1 MIKFFRNIR
10 KTLLNEGK
18 SINYFKY
25 AIGEIVLVVIGIL
38 IALSINNWNEQ
49 QKIKKEESAIL
60 ESLYENLILAKQQS
74 EQLIS
79 NERDLINTLLRV
91 LGINSTSFPLDKSNI
106 TDVMFRSALWDFESD
121 VPVINTFYNLKN
133 TGKLD
138 LIKDSSLKDKFA
150 NLELNLDKLNLQ
162 LEDRL
167 DVQQIRIDNV
177 AEHDINFVRLIKVS
191 MPEVNIENEVTNDYN
206 QILSVPRIRNLLGI
220 KLTMTQSALGD
231 RENLDEAINNL
242 IVILETKLNKAN

>member
-1 MIKFFRNIR
+1 MIKFFRKIR
-10 KTLLNEGK
+10 QNLISQGKTLKYL
-18 SINYFKY
+18 KY

-74 EQLIS
+74 EQYIL
-79 NERDLINTLLRV
+79 NERGLIRVLIQV
-91 LGINSTSFPLDKSNI
+91 LGIDSTSTVGKFEVSDDI
-106 TDVMFRSALWDFESD
+106 FRSALWDFESD

-138 LIKDSSLKDKFA
+138 LINDSSLKDKFA
-150 NLELNLDKLNLQ
+150 NLELTLDKLNLQ

-177 AEHDINFVRLIKVS
+177 AEHDINFVRLIKFS
-191 MPEVNIENEVTNDYN
+191 MPEVNIENEVANDYD
-206 QILSVPRIRNLLGI
+206 QILSVTRIRNLLGI
-220 KLTMTQSALGD
+220 KLTMTQSALRD
-231 RENLDEAINNL
+231 RENLNEAINDL
-242 IVILETKLNKAN
+242 IVVLRIKLNKPN